1 MEFLQGNIAVQIA
14 LLAVGLG
21 LIGYFGWRAVKDRM
35 DKAKKK
41 GR

>member
-14 LLAVGLG
+14 MLAVGLG
-21 LIGYFGWRAVKDRM
+21 LIGVFGWRTIQKH
-35 DKAKKK
+35 KKSNRK

>member
-1 MEFLQGNIAVQIA
+1 MEFLQDNIAIQIA

-21 LIGYFGWRAVKDRM
+21 LIGFFGWRAVKDRKN
-35 DKAKKK
+35 KAKKK